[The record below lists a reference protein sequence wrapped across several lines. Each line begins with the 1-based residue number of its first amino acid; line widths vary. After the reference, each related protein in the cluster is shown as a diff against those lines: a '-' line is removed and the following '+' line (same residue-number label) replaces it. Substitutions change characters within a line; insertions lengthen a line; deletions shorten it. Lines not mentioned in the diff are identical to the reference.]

1 MGEVEVCNKQ
11 VILKNYVSGF
21 PKESDMEVKTTSL
34 KLKLSEGDSSV
45 AILVKNLYLSCDPY
59 MRSRMSKLEG
69 QYVDSFTPG
78 SPIVG
83 YGVAEVLDSSHPN
96 FKKGDLVWGITTWE
110 DYSIIT
116 ATEVLFKIQ
125 HTDVPLSYYT
135 GILERVFVSAAS
147 GAVGQLVGQFAK
159 LFGCYVVGS
168 AGSKEKVDLLKNK
181 FGFDEAFNYK
191 EEADLNVALKRYF
204 PDGIDIYFENVGG
217 KMLDA
222 VLLNMSLNGRIAAC
236 GMISQYNLEQQEGVQ
251 NLFCIVRKGIRME
264 GFLVFHHY
272 HLYPK
277 FLEMI
282 IPQIKEGK
290 ITYVEDIAEGLE
302 NAPSSLIG
310 LFSGLNIGKQVVS
323 VTRG

>member
-1 MGEVEVCNKQ
+1 
-11 VILKNYVSGF
+11 
-21 PKESDMEVKTTSL
+21 
-34 KLKLSEGDSSV
+34 
-45 AILVKNLYLSCDPY
+45 
-59 MRSRMSKLEG
+59 
-69 QYVDSFTPG
+69 
-78 SPIVG
+78 
-83 YGVAEVLDSSHPN
+83 
-96 FKKGDLVWGITTWE
+96 
-110 DYSIIT
+110 
-116 ATEVLFKIQ
+116 
-125 HTDVPLSYYT
+125 
-135 GILERVFVSAAS
+135 
-147 GAVGQLVGQFAK
+147 
-159 LFGCYVVGS
+159 
-168 AGSKEKVDLLKNK
+168 
-181 FGFDEAFNYK
+181 
-191 EEADLNVALKRYF
+191 
-204 PDGIDIYFENVGG
+204 
-217 KMLDA
+217 MLDA

-251 NLFCIVRKGIRME
+251 NLFCMVRKGIRME